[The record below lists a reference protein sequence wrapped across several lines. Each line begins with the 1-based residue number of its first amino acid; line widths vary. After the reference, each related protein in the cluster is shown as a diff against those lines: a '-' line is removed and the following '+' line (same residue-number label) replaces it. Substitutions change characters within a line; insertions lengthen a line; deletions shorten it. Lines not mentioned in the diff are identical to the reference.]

1 MNIAR
6 FLLMAIFS
14 AMAFASCSSGPDAK
28 MLCDGVPLQLAEWRS
43 RVLSDVR
50 YDLHFRITSDSDTE
64 IKACESVSFT
74 LAEKAD
80 AVLDFAGERAGEVR
94 VSIDSAEIPVRIV
107 NEHIVIPSKYLVKG
121 RNVIDMEFIAGN
133 SALNRRDGCIYTL
146 FVPDRAR
153 TVFPCFDQPDIKARY
168 ALTLDIPEQWKAVSN
183 APLADACSD
192 ARSLSCTAGLDAGLG
207 RWTFALSDPLPA
219 YLFAFAVG
227 EFEYQYFPEY
237 RTGAFHR
244 GKDQAQTAQIP
255 EIAREVR
262 FALDWLEEYTG
273 MPYPFA
279 KYDFVV
285 LPGFQFGGM
294 EHAGATFY
302 NDTRLFLSAN
312 PTPDEILRR
321 IELIAHETAHMWF
334 GDAVTMKWFND
345 VWTKEVFANYFAAA
359 ITEPLFPEANHELN
373 FMRTYK
379 AAAMAQDRTEGRT
392 AIRQSLDNMNN
403 AGLVYN
409 NIIYNKAPVMMR
421 KLAAMM
427 GEDAFKAGIRE
438 YLAEFKYG
446 NATWDD
452 LIAILAKHTDEDVAG
467 FSRTWVDQP
476 YWPEY
481 RALSCADAEDSERY
495 GLIRLNPAQVDSIM
509 SVRPM
514 PEDPVRRLALLMN
527 LNENYL
533 IGGIE
538 DAAWLRF
545 LMRSLSGEEDDLIS
559 AAIAGYMEKPLLSC
573 HFAGQDAGDIEA
585 GIMEMSE
592 NHSVKSVRTLLL
604 RLLAKNAF
612 SKDAVCRL
620 YGIWEAGAD
629 GRLSQRD
636 YMTLAYELA
645 VRMPDKAGEIIAVQR
660 GRLANPDL
668 LQEFDFISRAVN
680 PSEAARDT
688 LFASLACKEARRV
701 EPWTRDVL
709 HYLNHPLRSAYAVKY
724 IRPALELLPEIQ
736 RTGDIFFPSGWCS
749 NLLAGHRSEAAR
761 IAVRQYLDG
770 HPELNPML
778 RSKVLQASFGLGIG
792 RETVSAAGIADNQGE
807 KQEK

>member
-1 MNIAR
+1 MSSAR
-6 FLLMAIFS
+6 NFLMTVLSALM
-14 AMAFASCSSGPDAK
+14 FASCSSGPDGE

-43 RVLSDVR
+43 GVLSDVR
-50 YDLHFRITSDSDTE
+50 YDLHFRIISDSDIE
-64 IKACESVSFT
+64 IKACESVSFI
-74 LAEKAD
+74 LSKKVD

-183 APLADACSD
+183 SPLAGDCADLLYGSSSEVSIEQDILPGLRRWVFSPTAPLP
-192 ARSLSCTAGLDAGLG
+192 T
-207 RWTFALSDPLPA
+207 
-219 YLFAFAVG
+219 YLFAFAAG
-227 EFEYQYFPEY
+227 EFEYQYFPQY

-244 GKDQAQTAQIP
+244 RKDPAQTAQIP

-262 FALDWLEEYTG
+262 FALDWLEGYTA

-359 ITEPLFPEANHELN
+359 ITEPLFPEVNHELN
-373 FMRTYK
+373 FLRTYK

-481 RALSCADAEDSERY
+481 QALNCSDAEDSERY
-495 GLIRLNPAQVDSIM
+495 GLIRLNPAQADSVM
-509 SVRPM
+509 SVRPL

-533 IGGIE
+533 TGGIA
-538 DAAWLRF
+538 DMPWLRF
-545 LMRSLSGEEDDLIS
+545 LMHSLSGEEDALIA
-559 AAIAGYMEKPLLSC
+559 AAISGYMAEPLLSC
-573 HFAGQDAGDIEA
+573 HSAGQDAGDIEA
-585 GIMEMSE
+585 GILEMSE

-612 SKDAVCRL
+612 SQDTAGRL
-620 YGIWEAGAD
+620 YEIWSSGED

-636 YMTLAYELA
+636 NMTLAYELA
-645 VRMPDKAGEIIAVQR
+645 VRMPDKAKEIIDTQR
-660 GRLANPDL
+660 GRLRNPDL
-668 LQEFDFISRAVN
+668 LREFDFISRAVT
-680 PSEAARDT
+680 PSEAARDS
-688 LFASLACKEARRV
+688 LFASLGNKEERRI
-701 EPWTRDVL
+701 EPWTQAVL
-709 HYLNHPLRSAYAVKY
+709 YYLNHPLRSASAVKY

-736 RTGDIFFPSGWCS
+736 RTGDIFFPAGWCS
-749 NLLAGHRSEAAR
+749 NLLAGHRSVEAR
-761 IAVRQYLDG
+761 IAVRQYLDD

-778 RSKVLQASFGLGIG
+778 RSKVLQAGFRL
-792 RETVSAAGIADNQGE
+792 
-807 KQEK
+807 

>member
-6 FLLMAIFS
+6 FLLMAVFS
-14 AMAFASCSSGPDAK
+14 AMAFASCSSGPDAE
-28 MLCDGVPLQLAEWRS
+28 MLCDGVPLELAEWRS

-207 RWTFALSDPLPA
+207 RWRFALSDPLPT

-237 RTGAFHR
+237 RIGAFHR

-373 FMRTYK
+373 FLRTYK

-427 GEDAFKAGIRE
+427 GEDAFRAGIRE

-481 RALSCADAEDSERY
+481 QALNCSDAEDSERY
-495 GLIRLNPAQVDSIM
+495 GLIRLNPAQADSIM
-509 SVRPM
+509 SVRPT

-533 IGGIE
+533 TGGIA
-538 DAAWLRF
+538 DMLWLRF
-545 LMRSLSGEEDDLIS
+545 LMHSLSGEEDALIA
-559 AAIAGYMEKPLLSC
+559 AAISGYMAEPLLSC
-573 HFAGQDAGDIEA
+573 HYAGQDAGDIEA
-585 GIMEMSE
+585 GILEMSE

-612 SKDAVCRL
+612 SQDTAGRL
-620 YGIWEAGAD
+620 YEIWSSGED

-636 YMTLAYELA
+636 NMTLAYELA
-645 VRMPDKAGEIIAVQR
+645 VRMPEKAKEIIDTQR
-660 GRLANPDL
+660 GRLKNPDL
-668 LQEFDFISRAVN
+668 LREFDFISRAVT
-680 PSEAARDT
+680 PSEAARDS
-688 LFASLACKEARRV
+688 LFASLGNKEVRRI
-701 EPWTRDVL
+701 EPWTQAVL
-709 HYLNHPLRSAYAVKY
+709 YYLNHPLRSASAVKY
-724 IRPALELLPEIQ
+724 IRPALEFLPEIQ
-736 RTGDIFFPSGWCS
+736 RTGDIFFPAGWCS
-749 NLLAGHRSEAAR
+749 NLLAGHRSAEAR
-761 IAVRQYLDG
+761 IAVRQYLDD

-778 RSKVLQASFGLGIG
+778 RSKVLQAGFRL
-792 RETVSAAGIADNQGE
+792 
-807 KQEK
+807 

>member
-1 MNIAR
+1 MSSAR
-6 FLLMAIFS
+6 NFLMTVLSALM
-14 AMAFASCSSGPDAK
+14 FASCSSGPDGE
-28 MLCDGVPLQLAEWRS
+28 MLCDGVPLELAEWRS

-50 YDLHFRITSDSDTE
+50 YDLHFRIISDSDTE
-64 IKACESVSFT
+64 IKACESVSFI
-74 LAEKAD
+74 LSKKVD

-94 VSIDSAEIPVRIV
+94 VSIDSSEIPVRIV
-107 NEHIVIPSKYLVKG
+107 NEHIVVPGKYLVKG
-121 RNVIDMEFIAGN
+121 RNVIDIEFIAGN
-133 SALNRRDGCIYTL
+133 SALNRREGCIYTL

-153 TVFPCFDQPDIKARY
+153 TVFPCFDQPDIKAGY
-168 ALTLDIPEQWKAVSN
+168 TLTLDIPEQWKAVSN
-183 APLADACSD
+183 SPLAEDCADLLYGSSSEVSIEHD
-192 ARSLSCTAGLDAGLG
+192 ILPGLR
-207 RWTFALSDPLPA
+207 RWTFSPTAPLPT
-219 YLFAFAVG
+219 YLFAFAAG
-227 EFEYQYFPEY
+227 EFEYQYFPQY

-244 GKDQAQTAQIP
+244 RKDPAQTAQIP

-262 FALDWLEEYTG
+262 FALDWLEDYTA

-373 FMRTYK
+373 FLRTYK

-427 GEDAFKAGIRE
+427 GEDAFRAGIRE

-481 RALSCADAEDSERY
+481 QALNCSDAEDSERY
-495 GLIRLNPAQVDSIM
+495 GLIRLNPAQADSVM
-509 SVRPM
+509 SVRPL

-533 IGGIE
+533 TGGIA
-538 DAAWLRF
+538 DMPWLRF
-545 LMRSLSGEEDDLIS
+545 LMHSLSGEEDALIA
-559 AAIAGYMEKPLLSC
+559 AAISGYMAEPLLSC
-573 HFAGQDAGDIEA
+573 HSAGQDVGDIEA
-585 GIMEMSE
+585 GILEMSE

-612 SKDAVCRL
+612 SQDTAGRL
-620 YGIWEAGAD
+620 YEIWSSGED

-636 YMTLAYELA
+636 NMTLAYELA
-645 VRMPDKAGEIIAVQR
+645 VRMPDKAKEIIDTQR
-660 GRLANPDL
+660 GRLRNPDL
-668 LQEFDFISRAVN
+668 LREFDFISRAVT
-680 PSEAARDT
+680 PSEAARDS
-688 LFASLACKEARRV
+688 LFASLGNKEERRI
-701 EPWTRDVL
+701 EPWTQAVL
-709 HYLNHPLRSAYAVKY
+709 YYLNHPMRSASAVKY

-736 RTGDIFFPSGWCS
+736 RTGDIFFPAGWCS
-749 NLLAGHRSEAAR
+749 NLLAGHRSVEAR
-761 IAVRQYLDG
+761 IAVRQYLDD

-778 RSKVLQASFGLGIG
+778 RSKVLQAGFRL
-792 RETVSAAGIADNQGE
+792 
-807 KQEK
+807 

>member
-1 MNIAR
+1 MSSAR
-6 FLLMAIFS
+6 NFLMTVLSALM
-14 AMAFASCSSGPDAK
+14 FASCSSGPDGE

-43 RVLSDVR
+43 GVLSDVR
-50 YDLHFRITSDSDTE
+50 YDLHFRIISDSDIE
-64 IKACESVSFT
+64 IKACESVSFI
-74 LAEKAD
+74 LSKKVD

-183 APLADACSD
+183 SPLAGDCADLLYGSSSEVSIEQDILPGLRRWVFSPTAPLP
-192 ARSLSCTAGLDAGLG
+192 T
-207 RWTFALSDPLPA
+207 
-219 YLFAFAVG
+219 YLFAFAAG
-227 EFEYQYFPEY
+227 EFEYQYFPQY

-244 GKDQAQTAQIP
+244 RKDPAQTAQIP

-262 FALDWLEEYTG
+262 FALDWLEDYTA

-359 ITEPLFPEANHELN
+359 ITEPLFPEVNHELN
-373 FMRTYK
+373 FLRTYK

-481 RALSCADAEDSERY
+481 QALNCSDAEDSERY
-495 GLIRLNPAQVDSIM
+495 GLIRLNPAQADSVM
-509 SVRPM
+509 SVRPL

-533 IGGIE
+533 TGGIA
-538 DAAWLRF
+538 DMPWLRF
-545 LMRSLSGEEDDLIS
+545 LMHSLSGEEDALIA
-559 AAIAGYMEKPLLSC
+559 AAISGYMAEPLLSC
-573 HFAGQDAGDIEA
+573 HSAGQDAGDIEA
-585 GIMEMSE
+585 GILEMSE

-612 SKDAVCRL
+612 SQDTAGRL
-620 YGIWEAGAD
+620 YEIWSSGED

-636 YMTLAYELA
+636 NMTLAYELA
-645 VRMPDKAGEIIAVQR
+645 VRMPDKAKEIIDTQR
-660 GRLANPDL
+660 GRLRNPDL
-668 LQEFDFISRAVN
+668 LREFDFISRAVT
-680 PSEAARDT
+680 PSEAARDS
-688 LFASLACKEARRV
+688 LFASLGNKEERRI
-701 EPWTRDVL
+701 EPWTQAVL
-709 HYLNHPLRSAYAVKY
+709 YYLNHPLRSASAVKY

-736 RTGDIFFPSGWCS
+736 RTGDIFFPAGWCS
-749 NLLAGHRSEAAR
+749 NLLAGHRSVEAR
-761 IAVRQYLDG
+761 IAVRQYLDD

-778 RSKVLQASFGLGIG
+778 RSKVLQAGSRL
-792 RETVSAAGIADNQGE
+792 
-807 KQEK
+807 

>member
-1 MNIAR
+1 M
-6 FLLMAIFS
+6 
-14 AMAFASCSSGPDAK
+14 
-28 MLCDGVPLQLAEWRS
+28 
-43 RVLSDVR
+43 
-50 YDLHFRITSDSDTE
+50 
-64 IKACESVSFT
+64 
-74 LAEKAD
+74 
-80 AVLDFAGERAGEVR
+80 
-94 VSIDSAEIPVRIV
+94 
-107 NEHIVIPSKYLVKG
+107 
-121 RNVIDMEFIAGN
+121 
-133 SALNRRDGCIYTL
+133 
-146 FVPDRAR
+146 
-153 TVFPCFDQPDIKARY
+153 
-168 ALTLDIPEQWKAVSN
+168 TLDIPEQWKAVSN
-183 APLADACSD
+183 SPLAGDCADLLYGSFSEVSIEQDILPGLRRWVFSPTAPLP
-192 ARSLSCTAGLDAGLG
+192 T
-207 RWTFALSDPLPA
+207 
-219 YLFAFAVG
+219 YLFAFAAG
-227 EFEYQYFPEY
+227 EFEYQYFPQY

-244 GKDQAQTAQIP
+244 GKDPAQTAQIP

-262 FALDWLEEYTG
+262 FALDWLEDYTA

-359 ITEPLFPEANHELN
+359 ITEPLFPDANHELN
-373 FMRTYK
+373 FLRTYK

-481 RALSCADAEDSERY
+481 QALNCSDAEDSERY
-495 GLIRLNPAQVDSIM
+495 GLIRLNPAQTDSIM
-509 SVRPM
+509 SGRPM

-533 IGGIE
+533 TGRIA
-538 DAAWLRF
+538 DMPWLRF
-545 LMRSLSGEEDDLIS
+545 LMHSLSGEEDALIA
-559 AAIAGYMEKPLLSC
+559 AAISGYMAEPLLSC
-573 HFAGQDAGDIEA
+573 YSAGHDAGDIEA
-585 GIMEMSE
+585 GILEMSE

-612 SKDAVCRL
+612 SQDTAGRL
-620 YGIWEAGAD
+620 YEIWSSGED

-636 YMTLAYELA
+636 NMTLAYELA
-645 VRMPDKAGEIIAVQR
+645 VRMPDKAKEIIDTQR
-660 GRLANPDL
+660 GRLRNPDL
-668 LQEFDFISRAVN
+668 LREFDFISRAVT
-680 PSEAARDT
+680 PSEAARDS
-688 LFASLACKEARRV
+688 LFASLGNKEERRI
-701 EPWTRDVL
+701 EPWTQAVL
-709 HYLNHPLRSAYAVKY
+709 YYLNHPLRSASAVKY

-736 RTGDIFFPSGWCS
+736 RTGDIFFPAGWCS
-749 NLLAGHRSEAAR
+749 NLLAGHRSVEAR
-761 IAVRQYLDG
+761 IAVRQYLDD

-778 RSKVLQASFGLGIG
+778 RSKVLQAGFRL
-792 RETVSAAGIADNQGE
+792 
-807 KQEK
+807 

>member
-1 MNIAR
+1 MSSAR
-6 FLLMAIFS
+6 NFLMTVLSALM
-14 AMAFASCSSGPDAK
+14 FASCSSGPDGE

-43 RVLSDVR
+43 GVLSDVR
-50 YDLHFRITSDSDTE
+50 YDLHFRIISDSDIE
-64 IKACESVSFT
+64 IKACESVSFI
-74 LAEKAD
+74 LSKKVD

-183 APLADACSD
+183 SPLAGDCADLLYGSSSEVSIKQDILPGLRRWVFSPTAPLP
-192 ARSLSCTAGLDAGLG
+192 T
-207 RWTFALSDPLPA
+207 
-219 YLFAFAVG
+219 YLFAFAAG

-244 GKDQAQTAQIP
+244 GKDPAQTAQIP

-262 FALDWLEEYTG
+262 FALDWLEGYTA

-373 FMRTYK
+373 FLRTYK

-427 GEDAFKAGIRE
+427 GEDAFRAGIRE

-481 RALSCADAEDSERY
+481 QALNCSDAEDSERY
-495 GLIRLNPAQVDSIM
+495 GLIRLNPAQADSVM

-533 IGGIE
+533 TGGIA
-538 DAAWLRF
+538 DMPWLRF
-545 LMRSLSGEEDDLIS
+545 LMHSLSGEEDALIA
-559 AAIAGYMEKPLLSC
+559 AAISGYMAEPLLSC
-573 HFAGQDAGDIEA
+573 HSAGQDAGDIEA
-585 GIMEMSE
+585 GILEMSE

-612 SKDAVCRL
+612 SQDTAGRL
-620 YGIWEAGAD
+620 YEIWSSGED

-636 YMTLAYELA
+636 NMTLAYELA
-645 VRMPDKAGEIIAVQR
+645 VRMPDKAKEIIDTQR
-660 GRLANPDL
+660 GRLRNPDL
-668 LQEFDFISRAVN
+668 LREFDFISRAVT
-680 PSEAARDT
+680 PSEAARDS
-688 LFASLACKEARRV
+688 LFASLGNKEERRI
-701 EPWTRDVL
+701 EPWTQAVL
-709 HYLNHPLRSAYAVKY
+709 YYLNHPLRSASAVKY

-736 RTGDIFFPSGWCS
+736 RTGDIFFPAGWCS
-749 NLLAGHRSEAAR
+749 NLLAGHRSVEAR
-761 IAVRQYLDG
+761 IAVRQYLDD

-778 RSKVLQASFGLGIG
+778 RSKVLQAGFRL
-792 RETVSAAGIADNQGE
+792 
-807 KQEK
+807 

>member
-1 MNIAR
+1 M
-6 FLLMAIFS
+6 
-14 AMAFASCSSGPDAK
+14 
-28 MLCDGVPLQLAEWRS
+28 
-43 RVLSDVR
+43 
-50 YDLHFRITSDSDTE
+50 
-64 IKACESVSFT
+64 
-74 LAEKAD
+74 
-80 AVLDFAGERAGEVR
+80 
-94 VSIDSAEIPVRIV
+94 
-107 NEHIVIPSKYLVKG
+107 
-121 RNVIDMEFIAGN
+121 
-133 SALNRRDGCIYTL
+133 
-146 FVPDRAR
+146 
-153 TVFPCFDQPDIKARY
+153 
-168 ALTLDIPEQWKAVSN
+168 TLDIPEQWKAVSN
-183 APLADACSD
+183 SPLAGDCADLLYGSFSEVSIEQDILPGLRRWVFSPTAPLP
-192 ARSLSCTAGLDAGLG
+192 T
-207 RWTFALSDPLPA
+207 
-219 YLFAFAVG
+219 YLFAFAAG

-244 GKDQAQTAQIP
+244 GKDPAQTAQIP

-262 FALDWLEEYTG
+262 FALDWLEDYTA

-359 ITEPLFPEANHELN
+359 IAEPLFPEVNHELN
-373 FMRTYK
+373 FLRTYK

-427 GEDAFKAGIRE
+427 GEDAFRAGIRE

-481 RALSCADAEDSERY
+481 QALNCSDAEDSERY
-495 GLIRLNPAQVDSIM
+495 GLIRLNPAQADSVM
-509 SVRPM
+509 SVRPL

-533 IGGIE
+533 TGGIA
-538 DAAWLRF
+538 DMPWLRF
-545 LMRSLSGEEDDLIS
+545 LMHSLSGEEDALIA
-559 AAIAGYMEKPLLSC
+559 AAISGYMAEPLLSC
-573 HFAGQDAGDIEA
+573 HSAGQDAGDIEA
-585 GIMEMSE
+585 GILEMSE

-612 SKDAVCRL
+612 SQDTAGRL
-620 YGIWEAGAD
+620 YEIWSSGED

-636 YMTLAYELA
+636 NMTLAYELA
-645 VRMPDKAGEIIAVQR
+645 VRMPDKAKEIIDTQR
-660 GRLANPDL
+660 GRLRNPDL
-668 LQEFDFISRAVN
+668 LREFDFISRAVT
-680 PSEAARDT
+680 PSEAARDS
-688 LFASLACKEARRV
+688 LFASLGNKEERRI
-701 EPWTRDVL
+701 EPWTQAVL
-709 HYLNHPLRSAYAVKY
+709 YYLNHPLRSASAVKY

-736 RTGDIFFPSGWCS
+736 RTGDIFFPAGWCS
-749 NLLAGHRSEAAR
+749 NLLAGHRSVEAR
-761 IAVRQYLDG
+761 IAVRQYLDD

-778 RSKVLQASFGLGIG
+778 RSKVLQAGFRL
-792 RETVSAAGIADNQGE
+792 
-807 KQEK
+807 

>member
-1 MNIAR
+1 MSSAR
-6 FLLMAIFS
+6 NFLMTVLSALM
-14 AMAFASCSSGPDAK
+14 FASCSSGPDGE

-43 RVLSDVR
+43 GVLSDVR
-50 YDLHFRITSDSDTE
+50 YDLHFRIISDSDTE
-64 IKACESVSFT
+64 IKACESVSFI
-74 LAEKAD
+74 LSEKVD
-80 AVLDFAGERAGEVR
+80 AVLDFAGESAGEVR

-153 TVFPCFDQPDIKARY
+153 TVFPCFDQPDIKAGY

-183 APLADACSD
+183 SPLAEDCADLLYGSSSEVSIEQDIMPGLRRWEFSPTAPLP
-192 ARSLSCTAGLDAGLG
+192 T
-207 RWTFALSDPLPA
+207 
-219 YLFAFAVG
+219 YLFAFAAG
-227 EFEYQYFPEY
+227 EFEYQYFSEY

-244 GKDQAQTAQIP
+244 GKDPAQTAQIP

-373 FMRTYK
+373 FLRTYK

-427 GEDAFKAGIRE
+427 GEDSFRAGIRE

-481 RALSCADAEDSERY
+481 QAMNCSDAEDSERY
-495 GLIRLNPAQVDSIM
+495 GLIRLNPAQADSII

-533 IGGIE
+533 TGGIA
-538 DAAWLRF
+538 DMPWLRF
-545 LMRSLSGEEDDLIS
+545 LMHSLSGEEDALIA
-559 AAIAGYMEKPLLSC
+559 AAISGYMAEPLLSC
-573 HFAGQDAGDIEA
+573 HSAGQDAGDIEA
-585 GIMEMSE
+585 GILEMSE

-612 SKDAVCRL
+612 SQDTAGRL
-620 YGIWEAGAD
+620 YEIWSSGED

-636 YMTLAYELA
+636 NMTLAYELA
-645 VRMPDKAGEIIAVQR
+645 VRMPEKAKEIIDTQR
-660 GRLANPDL
+660 GRLKNPDL
-668 LQEFDFISRAVN
+668 LREFDFISRAVT
-680 PSEAARDT
+680 PSEAARDS
-688 LFASLACKEARRV
+688 LFASLGNKEVRRI
-701 EPWTRDVL
+701 EPWTQAVL
-709 HYLNHPLRSAYAVKY
+709 YYLNHPLRSASAVKY

-736 RTGDIFFPSGWCS
+736 RTGDIFFPAGWCS
-749 NLLAGHRSEAAR
+749 NLLAGHRSAEAR
-761 IAVRQYLDG
+761 IAVRQYLDD

-778 RSKVLQASFGLGIG
+778 RSKVLQAGFRL
-792 RETVSAAGIADNQGE
+792 
-807 KQEK
+807 

>member
-1 MNIAR
+1 MSSAR
-6 FLLMAIFS
+6 NFLMTVLSALM
-14 AMAFASCSSGPDAK
+14 FASCSSGPDGE
-28 MLCDGVPLQLAEWRS
+28 MLCDGVPLELAEWRS

-50 YDLHFRITSDSDTE
+50 YDLHFRIISDSDTE
-64 IKACESVSFT
+64 IKACESVSFI
-74 LAEKAD
+74 LSKKVD

-94 VSIDSAEIPVRIV
+94 VSIDSSEIPVRIV
-107 NEHIVIPSKYLVKG
+107 NEHIVVPGKYLVKG
-121 RNVIDMEFIAGN
+121 RNVIDIEFIAGN
-133 SALNRRDGCIYTL
+133 SALNRREGCIYTL

-153 TVFPCFDQPDIKARY
+153 TVFPCFDQPDIKAGY
-168 ALTLDIPEQWKAVSN
+168 TLTLDIPEQWKAVSN
-183 APLADACSD
+183 SPLAEDCADLLYGSSSEVSIEHD
-192 ARSLSCTAGLDAGLG
+192 ILPGLR
-207 RWTFALSDPLPA
+207 RWTFSSTAPLPT
-219 YLFAFAVG
+219 YLFAFAAG

-244 GKDQAQTAQIP
+244 GKDPAETAQIP
-255 EIAREVR
+255 EIAREVG
-262 FALDWLEEYTG
+262 FAIEWLEDYTA

-359 ITEPLFPEANHELN
+359 ITEPLFPEVNHELN
-373 FMRTYK
+373 FLRTYK

-427 GEDAFKAGIRE
+427 GEDAFRAGIRE

-481 RALSCADAEDSERY
+481 QALNCSDAEDSERY
-495 GLIRLNPAQVDSIM
+495 GLIRLNPAQADSIM
-509 SVRPM
+509 SVRPT

-533 IGGIE
+533 TGGIA
-538 DAAWLRF
+538 DMLWLRF
-545 LMRSLSGEEDDLIS
+545 LMHSLSGEEDALIA
-559 AAIAGYMEKPLLSC
+559 AAISGYMAEPLLSC
-573 HFAGQDAGDIEA
+573 HYAGQDAGDIEA
-585 GIMEMSE
+585 GILEMSE

-612 SKDAVCRL
+612 SQDTAGRL
-620 YGIWEAGAD
+620 YEIWSSGED

-636 YMTLAYELA
+636 NMTLAYELA
-645 VRMPDKAGEIIAVQR
+645 VRMPEKAKEIIDTQR
-660 GRLANPDL
+660 GRLKNPDL
-668 LQEFDFISRAVN
+668 LREFDFISRAVT
-680 PSEAARDT
+680 PSEAARDS
-688 LFASLACKEARRV
+688 LFASLGNKEVRRI
-701 EPWTRDVL
+701 EPWTQAVL
-709 HYLNHPLRSAYAVKY
+709 YYLNHPLRSASAVKY
-724 IRPALELLPEIQ
+724 IRPALEFLPEIQ
-736 RTGDIFFPSGWCS
+736 RTGDIFFPAGWCS
-749 NLLAGHRSEAAR
+749 NLLAGHRSAEAR
-761 IAVRQYLDG
+761 IAVRQYLDD

-778 RSKVLQASFGLGIG
+778 RSKVLQAGFRL
-792 RETVSAAGIADNQGE
+792 
-807 KQEK
+807 

>member
-1 MNIAR
+1 MSSAR
-6 FLLMAIFS
+6 NFLMTVLSALM
-14 AMAFASCSSGPDAK
+14 FASCSSGPDGE
-28 MLCDGVPLQLAEWRS
+28 MLCDGVPLQLEEWRS
-43 RVLSDVR
+43 GVLSDVR
-50 YDLHFRITSDSDTE
+50 YDLHFRIISDSDTE
-64 IKACESVSFT
+64 IKACESVSFI
-74 LAEKAD
+74 LSKKVD

-107 NEHIVIPSKYLVKG
+107 NEHIVVPGKYLVKG

-183 APLADACSD
+183 SPLAEDCADLLYGSSSEVSIEQDRLPGLRRWAFSPTAPLP
-192 ARSLSCTAGLDAGLG
+192 T
-207 RWTFALSDPLPA
+207 
-219 YLFAFAVG
+219 YLFAFAAG

-244 GKDQAQTAQIP
+244 GKDPAQTAQIP
-255 EIAREVR
+255 EIAREVG
-262 FALDWLEEYTG
+262 FAIEWLEDYTA

-373 FMRTYK
+373 FLRTYK

-427 GEDAFKAGIRE
+427 GEDAFRAGIRE

-481 RALSCADAEDSERY
+481 QALNCSDAEDSERY
-495 GLIRLNPAQVDSIM
+495 GLIRLNPAQADSIM
-509 SVRPM
+509 SGRPM

-533 IGGIE
+533 TGGIA
-538 DAAWLRF
+538 DMPWLRF
-545 LMRSLSGEEDDLIS
+545 LMHSLSGEEDALIA
-559 AAIAGYMEKPLLSC
+559 AAISGYMAEPLLSC
-573 HFAGQDAGDIEA
+573 HSAGQDAGDIEA
-585 GIMEMSE
+585 GILEMSE

-604 RLLAKNAF
+604 RLLAKNAL
-612 SKDAVCRL
+612 SQDTAGRL
-620 YGIWEAGAD
+620 YEIWSSGED

-660 GRLANPDL
+660 GRLNNPDL
-668 LQEFDFISRAVN
+668 LREFDFISRAVT
-680 PSEAARDT
+680 PSEAARDS
-688 LFASLACKEARRV
+688 LFASLGNKEERRI
-701 EPWTRDVL
+701 EPWTQAVL
-709 HYLNHPLRSAYAVKY
+709 YYLNHPLRSASAVKY

-736 RTGDIFFPSGWCS
+736 RTGDIFFPAGWCS
-749 NLLAGHRSEAAR
+749 NLLAGHRSVEAR
-761 IAVRQYLDG
+761 IAVRQYLDD

-778 RSKVLQASFGLGIG
+778 RSKVLQAGFRL
-792 RETVSAAGIADNQGE
+792 
-807 KQEK
+807 

>member
-1 MNIAR
+1 MSSAR
-6 FLLMAIFS
+6 NFLMTVLSALM
-14 AMAFASCSSGPDAK
+14 FASCSSGPDGE

-43 RVLSDVR
+43 GVLSDVR
-50 YDLHFRITSDSDTE
+50 YDLHFRIISDSDIE
-64 IKACESVSFT
+64 IKACESVSFI
-74 LAEKAD
+74 LSKKVD

-183 APLADACSD
+183 SPLAGDCADLLYGSSSEVSIEQDILPGLRRWVFSPTAPLP
-192 ARSLSCTAGLDAGLG
+192 T
-207 RWTFALSDPLPA
+207 
-219 YLFAFAVG
+219 YLFAFAAG
-227 EFEYQYFPEY
+227 EFEYQYFSEY

-244 GKDQAQTAQIP
+244 GKDPAQTAQIP

-302 NDTRLFLSAN
+302 NDIRLFLSAN

-359 ITEPLFPEANHELN
+359 ITEPLFPEVNHELN
-373 FMRTYK
+373 FLRTYK

-481 RALSCADAEDSERY
+481 QALNCSDAEDSERY
-495 GLIRLNPAQVDSIM
+495 GLIRLNPAQADSVM
-509 SVRPM
+509 SVRPL

-533 IGGIE
+533 TGGIA
-538 DAAWLRF
+538 DMPWLRF
-545 LMRSLSGEEDDLIS
+545 LMHSLSGEEDALIA
-559 AAIAGYMEKPLLSC
+559 AAISGYMAEPLLSC
-573 HFAGQDAGDIEA
+573 HSAGQDAGDIEA
-585 GIMEMSE
+585 GILEMSE

-612 SKDAVCRL
+612 SQDTAGRL
-620 YGIWEAGAD
+620 YEIWSSGED

-636 YMTLAYELA
+636 NMTLAYELA
-645 VRMPDKAGEIIAVQR
+645 VRMPDKAKEIIDTQR
-660 GRLANPDL
+660 GRLRNPDL
-668 LQEFDFISRAVN
+668 LREFDFISRAVT
-680 PSEAARDT
+680 PSEAARDS
-688 LFASLACKEARRV
+688 LFASLGNKEERRI
-701 EPWTRDVL
+701 EPWTQAVL
-709 HYLNHPLRSAYAVKY
+709 YYLNHPLRSASAVKY

-736 RTGDIFFPSGWCS
+736 RTGDIFFPAGWCS
-749 NLLAGHRSEAAR
+749 NLLAGHRSVEAR
-761 IAVRQYLDG
+761 IAVRQYLDD

-778 RSKVLQASFGLGIG
+778 RSKVLQAGFRL
-792 RETVSAAGIADNQGE
+792 
-807 KQEK
+807 

>member
-6 FLLMAIFS
+6 FLLMAVFS

-28 MLCDGVPLQLAEWRS
+28 MLCDGVPLELAEWRS

-50 YDLHFRITSDSDTE
+50 YDLHFRITSNSDTE

-74 LAEKAD
+74 LTEKAD

-207 RWTFALSDPLPA
+207 RWTFALSDPLPT

-244 GKDQAQTAQIP
+244 GKDPAQTAQIP

-392 AIRQSLDNMNN
+392 AIRPVSYTHLTLPTIL
-403 AGLVYN
+403 LV
-409 NIIYNKAPVMMR
+409 
-421 KLAAMM
+421 
-427 GEDAFKAGIRE
+427 
-438 YLAEFKYG
+438 
-446 NATWDD
+446 
-452 LIAILAKHTDEDVAG
+452 
-467 FSRTWVDQP
+467 
-476 YWPEY
+476 
-481 RALSCADAEDSERY
+481 
-495 GLIRLNPAQVDSIM
+495 
-509 SVRPM
+509 
-514 PEDPVRRLALLMN
+514 
-527 LNENYL
+527 
-533 IGGIE
+533 
-538 DAAWLRF
+538 
-545 LMRSLSGEEDDLIS
+545 
-559 AAIAGYMEKPLLSC
+559 
-573 HFAGQDAGDIEA
+573 
-585 GIMEMSE
+585 
-592 NHSVKSVRTLLL
+592 
-604 RLLAKNAF
+604 
-612 SKDAVCRL
+612 
-620 YGIWEAGAD
+620 
-629 GRLSQRD
+629 
-636 YMTLAYELA
+636 
-645 VRMPDKAGEIIAVQR
+645 
-660 GRLANPDL
+660 
-668 LQEFDFISRAVN
+668 
-680 PSEAARDT
+680 
-688 LFASLACKEARRV
+688 
-701 EPWTRDVL
+701 
-709 HYLNHPLRSAYAVKY
+709 
-724 IRPALELLPEIQ
+724 
-736 RTGDIFFPSGWCS
+736 
-749 NLLAGHRSEAAR
+749 
-761 IAVRQYLDG
+761 
-770 HPELNPML
+770 
-778 RSKVLQASFGLGIG
+778 
-792 RETVSAAGIADNQGE
+792 
-807 KQEK
+807 

>member
-1 MNIAR
+1 M
-6 FLLMAIFS
+6 
-14 AMAFASCSSGPDAK
+14 
-28 MLCDGVPLQLAEWRS
+28 
-43 RVLSDVR
+43 
-50 YDLHFRITSDSDTE
+50 
-64 IKACESVSFT
+64 
-74 LAEKAD
+74 
-80 AVLDFAGERAGEVR
+80 
-94 VSIDSAEIPVRIV
+94 
-107 NEHIVIPSKYLVKG
+107 
-121 RNVIDMEFIAGN
+121 
-133 SALNRRDGCIYTL
+133 
-146 FVPDRAR
+146 
-153 TVFPCFDQPDIKARY
+153 
-168 ALTLDIPEQWKAVSN
+168 TLDIPEQWKAVSN
-183 APLADACSD
+183 SPLAEDCADLLYGSSSEVSIEHD
-192 ARSLSCTAGLDAGLG
+192 ILPGLR
-207 RWTFALSDPLPA
+207 RWTFSSTAPLPT
-219 YLFAFAVG
+219 YLFAFAAG
-227 EFEYQYFPEY
+227 EFEYQYFPQY

-244 GKDQAQTAQIP
+244 RKDPAQTAQIP

-262 FALDWLEEYTG
+262 FALDWLEDYTA

-359 ITEPLFPEANHELN
+359 ITEPLFPEVNHELN
-373 FMRTYK
+373 FLRTYK

-427 GEDAFKAGIRE
+427 GEDAFRAGIRE

-481 RALSCADAEDSERY
+481 QALNCSDAEDSERY
-495 GLIRLNPAQVDSIM
+495 GLIRLNPAQADSVM
-509 SVRPM
+509 SVRPL

-533 IGGIE
+533 TGGIA
-538 DAAWLRF
+538 DMPWLRF
-545 LMRSLSGEEDDLIS
+545 LMHSLSGEEDALIA
-559 AAIAGYMEKPLLSC
+559 AAISGYMAEPLLSC
-573 HFAGQDAGDIEA
+573 HSAGQDAGDIEA
-585 GIMEMSE
+585 GILEMSE

-612 SKDAVCRL
+612 SQDTAGRL
-620 YGIWEAGAD
+620 YEIWSSGED

-636 YMTLAYELA
+636 NMTLAYELA
-645 VRMPDKAGEIIAVQR
+645 VRMPDKAKEIIDTQR
-660 GRLANPDL
+660 GRLRNPDL
-668 LQEFDFISRAVN
+668 LREFDFISRAVT
-680 PSEAARDT
+680 PSEAARDS
-688 LFASLACKEARRV
+688 LFASLGNKEVRRI
-701 EPWTRDVL
+701 EPWTQAVL
-709 HYLNHPLRSAYAVKY
+709 YYLNHPLRSASAVKY

-736 RTGDIFFPSGWCS
+736 RTGDIFFPAGWCS
-749 NLLAGHRSEAAR
+749 NLLAGHRSVEAR
-761 IAVRQYLDG
+761 IAVRQYLDD

-778 RSKVLQASFGLGIG
+778 RSKVLQAGFRL
-792 RETVSAAGIADNQGE
+792 
-807 KQEK
+807 

>member
-1 MNIAR
+1 MSSAR
-6 FLLMAIFS
+6 NFLMTVLSALM
-14 AMAFASCSSGPDAK
+14 FASCSSGPDGE
-28 MLCDGVPLQLAEWRS
+28 MLCDGVPLELAEWRS

-50 YDLHFRITSDSDTE
+50 YDLHFRIISDSDTE
-64 IKACESVSFT
+64 IKACESVSFI
-74 LAEKAD
+74 LSKKVD

-94 VSIDSAEIPVRIV
+94 VSIDSSEIPVRIV
-107 NEHIVIPSKYLVKG
+107 NEHIVVPGKYLVKG
-121 RNVIDMEFIAGN
+121 RNVIDIEFIAGN
-133 SALNRRDGCIYTL
+133 SALNRREGCIYTL

-153 TVFPCFDQPDIKARY
+153 TVFPCFDQPDIKAGY
-168 ALTLDIPEQWKAVSN
+168 TLTLDIPEQWKAVSN
-183 APLADACSD
+183 SPLAEDCADLLYGSSSEVSIEHD
-192 ARSLSCTAGLDAGLG
+192 ILPGLR
-207 RWTFALSDPLPA
+207 RWTFSSTAPLPT
-219 YLFAFAVG
+219 YLFAFAAG

-244 GKDQAQTAQIP
+244 GKDPAETAQIP
-255 EIAREVR
+255 EIAREVG
-262 FALDWLEEYTG
+262 FAIEWLEDYTA

-359 ITEPLFPEANHELN
+359 ITEPLFPEVNHELN
-373 FMRTYK
+373 FLRTYK

-481 RALSCADAEDSERY
+481 QALNCSDAEDSERY
-495 GLIRLNPAQVDSIM
+495 GLIRLNPAQADSIM
-509 SVRPM
+509 SVRPT

-533 IGGIE
+533 TGGIA
-538 DAAWLRF
+538 DMLWLRF
-545 LMRSLSGEEDDLIS
+545 LMHSLSGEEDALIA
-559 AAIAGYMEKPLLSC
+559 AAISGYMAEPLLSC
-573 HFAGQDAGDIEA
+573 HYAGQDAGDIEA
-585 GIMEMSE
+585 GILEMSE

-612 SKDAVCRL
+612 SQDTAGRL
-620 YGIWEAGAD
+620 YEIWSSGED

-636 YMTLAYELA
+636 NMTLAYELA
-645 VRMPDKAGEIIAVQR
+645 VRMPEKAKEIIDTQR
-660 GRLANPDL
+660 GRLKNPDL
-668 LQEFDFISRAVN
+668 LREFDFISRAVT
-680 PSEAARDT
+680 PSEAARDS
-688 LFASLACKEARRV
+688 LFASLGNKEVRRI
-701 EPWTRDVL
+701 EPWTQAVL
-709 HYLNHPLRSAYAVKY
+709 YYLNHPLRSASAVKY
-724 IRPALELLPEIQ
+724 IRPALEFLPEIQ
-736 RTGDIFFPSGWCS
+736 RTGDIFFPAGWCS
-749 NLLAGHRSEAAR
+749 NLLAGHRSAEAR
-761 IAVRQYLDG
+761 IAVRQYLDD

-778 RSKVLQASFGLGIG
+778 RSKVLQAGFRL
-792 RETVSAAGIADNQGE
+792 
-807 KQEK
+807 

>member
-1 MNIAR
+1 MSSAR
-6 FLLMAIFS
+6 NFLMTVLSALM
-14 AMAFASCSSGPDAK
+14 FASCSSGPDGE

-43 RVLSDVR
+43 GVLSDVR
-50 YDLHFRITSDSDTE
+50 YDLHFRIISDSDIE
-64 IKACESVSFT
+64 IKACESVSFI
-74 LAEKAD
+74 LSKKVD

-133 SALNRRDGCIYTL
+133 SALNRREGCIYTL

-153 TVFPCFDQPDIKARY
+153 TVFPCFDQPDIKAGY
-168 ALTLDIPEQWKAVSN
+168 TLTLDIPEQWKAVSN
-183 APLADACSD
+183 SPLAGDCADLLYGSFSEVSIEQDILPGLRRWVFSPTAPLP
-192 ARSLSCTAGLDAGLG
+192 T
-207 RWTFALSDPLPA
+207 
-219 YLFAFAVG
+219 YLFAFAAG
-227 EFEYQYFPEY
+227 EFEYQYFSEY

-244 GKDQAQTAQIP
+244 GKDPAQTAQIP

-321 IELIAHETAHMWF
+321 IKLIAHETAHMWF

-359 ITEPLFPEANHELN
+359 ITEPLFPEVNHELN
-373 FMRTYK
+373 FLRTYK

-481 RALSCADAEDSERY
+481 QALNCSDAEDSERY
-495 GLIRLNPAQVDSIM
+495 GLIRLNPAQTDSIM
-509 SVRPM
+509 SGRPM

-533 IGGIE
+533 TGRIA
-538 DAAWLRF
+538 DMPWLRF
-545 LMRSLSGEEDDLIS
+545 LMHSLSGEEDALIA
-559 AAIAGYMEKPLLSC
+559 AAISGYMAEPLLSC
-573 HFAGQDAGDIEA
+573 HSAGQDAGDIEA
-585 GIMEMSE
+585 GILEMSE

-612 SKDAVCRL
+612 SQDTAGRL
-620 YGIWEAGAD
+620 YEIWSSGED

-636 YMTLAYELA
+636 NMTLAYELA
-645 VRMPDKAGEIIAVQR
+645 VRMPDKAKEIIDTQR
-660 GRLANPDL
+660 GRLRNPDL
-668 LQEFDFISRAVN
+668 LREFDFISRAVT
-680 PSEAARDT
+680 PSEAARDS
-688 LFASLACKEARRV
+688 LFASLGNKEERRI
-701 EPWTRDVL
+701 EPWTQAVL
-709 HYLNHPLRSAYAVKY
+709 YYLNHPLRSASAVKY

-736 RTGDIFFPSGWCS
+736 RTGDIFFPAGWCS
-749 NLLAGHRSEAAR
+749 NLLAGHRSVEAR
-761 IAVRQYLDG
+761 IAVRQYLDD

-778 RSKVLQASFGLGIG
+778 RSKVLQAGSRL
-792 RETVSAAGIADNQGE
+792 
-807 KQEK
+807 

>member
-1 MNIAR
+1 MSSAR
-6 FLLMAIFS
+6 NFLMTVLSALM
-14 AMAFASCSSGPDAK
+14 FASCSSGPDGE
-28 MLCDGVPLQLAEWRS
+28 MLCDGVPLELAEWRS
-43 RVLSDVR
+43 GVLSDVR
-50 YDLHFRITSDSDTE
+50 YDLHFRIISDSDTE
-64 IKACESVSFT
+64 IKACESVSFI
-74 LAEKAD
+74 LSEKVG

-94 VSIDSAEIPVRIV
+94 VSIDSAEIPVLIV

-183 APLADACSD
+183 SPLDGDCADLLYGSSSEVSIEQDILPGLRRWAFSPTAPLP
-192 ARSLSCTAGLDAGLG
+192 T
-207 RWTFALSDPLPA
+207 
-219 YLFAFAVG
+219 YLFAFAAG
-227 EFEYQYFPEY
+227 EFEYQYFPQY

-262 FALDWLEEYTG
+262 FALDWLEGYTA

-359 ITEPLFPEANHELN
+359 ITEPLFPEVNHELN
-373 FMRTYK
+373 FLRTYK

-427 GEDAFKAGIRE
+427 GEDAFRAGIRE

-481 RALSCADAEDSERY
+481 QALNCSDAEDSERY
-495 GLIRLNPAQVDSIM
+495 GLIRLNPTQTDSIM
-509 SVRPM
+509 SVLPV

-533 IGGIE
+533 TGGIA
-538 DAAWLRF
+538 DMPWLRF
-545 LMRSLSGEEDDLIS
+545 LMHSLSGEEDALIA
-559 AAIAGYMEKPLLSC
+559 AAISGYMAEPLLSC
-573 HFAGQDAGDIEA
+573 HYAGQDAGDIEA

-612 SKDAVCRL
+612 SQDTAGRL
-620 YGIWEAGAD
+620 YEIWSSGED

-636 YMTLAYELA
+636 NMTLAYELA
-645 VRMPDKAGEIIAVQR
+645 VRMPDKAKEIIDTQR
-660 GRLANPDL
+660 GRLRNPDL
-668 LQEFDFISRAVN
+668 LREFDFISRAVT
-680 PSEAARDT
+680 PSEAARDS
-688 LFASLACKEARRV
+688 LFASLGNKEERRI
-701 EPWTRDVL
+701 EPWTQAVL
-709 HYLNHPLRSAYAVKY
+709 YYLNHPLRSASAVKY

-736 RTGDIFFPSGWCS
+736 RTGDIFFPAGWCS
-749 NLLAGHRSEAAR
+749 NLLAGHRSVEAR
-761 IAVRQYLDG
+761 IAVRQYLDDY
-770 HPELNPML
+770 PELNPML
-778 RSKVLQASFGLGIG
+778 RSKVLQAGFRL
-792 RETVSAAGIADNQGE
+792 
-807 KQEK
+807 

>member
-1 MNIAR
+1 MSSAR
-6 FLLMAIFS
+6 NFLMTVLSALM
-14 AMAFASCSSGPDAK
+14 FASCSSGPDGE
-28 MLCDGVPLQLAEWRS
+28 MLCDGVPLELAEWRS

-50 YDLHFRITSDSDTE
+50 YDLHFRIISDSDTE
-64 IKACESVSFT
+64 IKACESVSFI
-74 LAEKAD
+74 LSKKVD

-94 VSIDSAEIPVRIV
+94 VSIDSSEIPVRIV
-107 NEHIVIPSKYLVKG
+107 NEHIVVPGKYLVKG
-121 RNVIDMEFIAGN
+121 RNVIDIEFIAGN
-133 SALNRRDGCIYTL
+133 SALNRREGCIYTL

-153 TVFPCFDQPDIKARY
+153 TVFPCFDQPDIKAGY
-168 ALTLDIPEQWKAVSN
+168 TLTLDIPEQWKAVSN
-183 APLADACSD
+183 SPLAGDCADLLYGSFSEVSIEQDILPGLRRWVFSPTAPLP
-192 ARSLSCTAGLDAGLG
+192 T
-207 RWTFALSDPLPA
+207 
-219 YLFAFAVG
+219 YLFAFAAG

-244 GKDQAQTAQIP
+244 GKDPAQTAQIP
-255 EIAREVR
+255 EIAREVG
-262 FALDWLEEYTG
+262 FAIEWLEDYTA

-359 ITEPLFPEANHELN
+359 ITEPLFPDANHELN
-373 FMRTYK
+373 FLRTYK

-481 RALSCADAEDSERY
+481 QALNCSDAEDSERY
-495 GLIRLNPAQVDSIM
+495 GLIRLNPAQADSVM
-509 SVRPM
+509 SVRPL

-533 IGGIE
+533 TGRIA
-538 DAAWLRF
+538 DMPWLRF
-545 LMRSLSGEEDDLIS
+545 LMHSLSGEEDALIA
-559 AAIAGYMEKPLLSC
+559 AAISGYMAEPLLSC
-573 HFAGQDAGDIEA
+573 YSAGHDAGDIEA
-585 GIMEMSE
+585 GILEMSE

-645 VRMPDKAGEIIAVQR
+645 VRMPEKAKEIIDTQR
-660 GRLANPDL
+660 GRLRNPDL
-668 LQEFDFISRAVN
+668 LREFDFISRAVT
-680 PSEAARDT
+680 PSEAARDS
-688 LFASLACKEARRV
+688 LFASLGNKEVRRI
-701 EPWTRDVL
+701 EPWTQAVL
-709 HYLNHPLRSAYAVKY
+709 YYLNHPLRSASAVKY

-736 RTGDIFFPSGWCS
+736 RTGDIFFPAGWCS
-749 NLLAGHRSEAAR
+749 NLLAGHRSVEAR
-761 IAVRQYLDG
+761 IAVRQYLDD

-778 RSKVLQASFGLGIG
+778 RSKVLQAGFRL
-792 RETVSAAGIADNQGE
+792 
-807 KQEK
+807 

>member
-14 AMAFASCSSGPDAK
+14 AMAFASCSSGPDAE
-28 MLCDGVPLQLAEWRS
+28 MLCDGVPLELAEWRS

-183 APLADACSD
+183 APLADTCSD

-207 RWTFALSDPLPA
+207 RWTFALSDPLPT

-244 GKDQAQTAQIP
+244 GKDPSQTAQIP

-345 VWTKEVFANYFAAA
+345 VWIKEVFANYFAAA
-359 ITEPLFPEANHELN
+359 ITEPLFPEVNHELN
-373 FMRTYK
+373 FLRTYK

-481 RALSCADAEDSERY
+481 QAMNCSDAEDSERY
-495 GLIRLNPAQVDSIM
+495 GLIRLNPAQADSIM
-509 SVRPM
+509 SGRPM
-514 PEDPVRRLALLMN
+514 PEDPVRKLALLMN

-533 IGGIE
+533 TGGIA
-538 DAAWLRF
+538 DMSWLRF
-545 LMRSLSGEEDDLIS
+545 LMHSLSGEEDALIA
-559 AAIAGYMEKPLLSC
+559 AAISGYMAEPLLSC
-573 HFAGQDAGDIEA
+573 HYAGQDAGDIEA
-585 GIMEMSE
+585 GILEMSE

-604 RLLAKNAF
+604 RLLAKNTF
-612 SKDAVCRL
+612 SQDTAGRL
-620 YGIWEAGAD
+620 YEIWSSGED

-636 YMTLAYELA
+636 NMTLAYELA
-645 VRMPDKAGEIIAVQR
+645 VRMPDKAKEIIDTQR
-660 GRLANPDL
+660 GRLRNPDL
-668 LQEFDFISRAVN
+668 LREFDFISRAVT
-680 PSEAARDT
+680 PSEAARDSM
-688 LFASLACKEARRV
+688 FASLGNKEERRI
-701 EPWTRDVL
+701 EPWTQAVL
-709 HYLNHPLRSAYAVKY
+709 YYLNHPLRSASAVKY

-736 RTGDIFFPSGWCS
+736 RTGDIFFPAGWCS
-749 NLLAGHRSEAAR
+749 NLLAGHRSVEAR
-761 IAVRQYLDG
+761 IAVRQYLDD

-778 RSKVLQASFGLGIG
+778 RSKVLQAGFRL
-792 RETVSAAGIADNQGE
+792 
-807 KQEK
+807 

>member
-1 MNIAR
+1 MSSAR
-6 FLLMAIFS
+6 NFLMTVLSALM
-14 AMAFASCSSGPDAK
+14 FASCSSGPDGV
-28 MLCDGVPLQLAEWRS
+28 MLCDGVPLELAEWRS
-43 RVLSDVR
+43 GVLSDVR
-50 YDLHFRITSDSDTE
+50 YDLHFRIISDSDTE
-64 IKACESVSFT
+64 IKACESVSFI
-74 LAEKAD
+74 LSKKVG
-80 AVLDFAGERAGEVR
+80 AVLDFAGERAEEVR
-94 VSIDSAEIPVRIV
+94 VSIDSSEIPVRIV
-107 NEHIVIPSKYLVKG
+107 NEHIVVPGKYLVKG
-121 RNVIDMEFIAGN
+121 RNVIDIEFIAGN
-133 SALNRRDGCIYTL
+133 SALNRREGCIYTL

-153 TVFPCFDQPDIKARY
+153 TVFPCFDQPDIKAGY
-168 ALTLDIPEQWKAVSN
+168 TLTLDIPEQWKAVSN
-183 APLADACSD
+183 SPLAEDCANRLYGSSSEVSIEQD
-192 ARSLSCTAGLDAGLG
+192 ILPGLR
-207 RWTFALSDPLPA
+207 RWTFSPTAPLPT
-219 YLFAFAVG
+219 YLFAFAAG
-227 EFEYQYFPEY
+227 EFEYQYFPQY

-244 GKDQAQTAQIP
+244 GKDPAQTAQIP

-321 IELIAHETAHMWF
+321 IELIAHETSHMWF

-373 FMRTYK
+373 FLRTYK

-476 YWPEY
+476 YWPGY
-481 RALSCADAEDSERY
+481 QALSCSDAEDSERY
-495 GLIRLNPAQVDSIM
+495 GLIRLNPAQADSIM
-509 SVRPM
+509 SGRSM

-533 IGGIE
+533 AGGIA
-538 DAAWLRF
+538 DMPWLRF
-545 LMRSLSGEEDDLIS
+545 LMHSLSGEEDALIA
-559 AAIAGYMEKPLLSC
+559 AAISGYMAEPLLSC
-573 HFAGQDAGDIEA
+573 HSAGQDAGDIEA
-585 GIMEMSE
+585 GILEMSE

-612 SKDAVCRL
+612 SQDTAGRL
-620 YGIWEAGAD
+620 YEIWSSGED

-636 YMTLAYELA
+636 NMTLAYELA
-645 VRMPDKAGEIIAVQR
+645 VRMPDKAKEIIDTQR
-660 GRLANPDL
+660 GRLRNPDL
-668 LQEFDFISRAVN
+668 LREFDFISRAVT
-680 PSEAARDT
+680 PSEAARDS
-688 LFASLACKEARRV
+688 LFASLGNKEERRI
-701 EPWTRDVL
+701 EPWTQAVL
-709 HYLNHPLRSAYAVKY
+709 YYLNHPLRSASAVKY

-736 RTGDIFFPSGWCS
+736 RTGDIFFPAGWCS
-749 NLLAGHRSEAAR
+749 NLLAGHRSVEAR
-761 IAVRQYLDG
+761 IAVRQYLDD

-778 RSKVLQASFGLGIG
+778 RSKVLQAGFRL
-792 RETVSAAGIADNQGE
+792 
-807 KQEK
+807 

>member
-1 MNIAR
+1 MSSAR
-6 FLLMAIFS
+6 NFLMTVLSALM
-14 AMAFASCSSGPDAK
+14 FASCSSGSDGE

-43 RVLSDVR
+43 GVLSDVR
-50 YDLHFRITSDSDTE
+50 YDLHFRIISDSDIE
-64 IKACESVSFT
+64 IKACESVSFI
-74 LAEKAD
+74 LSKKVD

-244 GKDQAQTAQIP
+244 GKDPAQTAQIP

-273 MPYPFA
+273 MPYPFE

-302 NDTRLFLSAN
+302 NDTRIFLSAN

-359 ITEPLFPEANHELN
+359 ITEPLFPEVNHELN
-373 FMRTYK
+373 FLRTYK

-481 RALSCADAEDSERY
+481 QALNCSDAEDSERY
-495 GLIRLNPAQVDSIM
+495 GLIRLNPAQADSVM
-509 SVRPM
+509 SVRPL

-533 IGGIE
+533 TGRIA
-538 DAAWLRF
+538 DMPWLRF
-545 LMRSLSGEEDDLIS
+545 LMHSLSGEEDALIA
-559 AAIAGYMEKPLLSC
+559 AAISGYMAEPLLSC
-573 HFAGQDAGDIEA
+573 HSAGQDAGDIEA
-585 GIMEMSE
+585 GILEMSE

-612 SKDAVCRL
+612 SQDTAGRL
-620 YGIWEAGAD
+620 YEIWSSGED

-636 YMTLAYELA
+636 NMTLAYELA
-645 VRMPDKAGEIIAVQR
+645 VRMPDKAKEIIDTQR
-660 GRLANPDL
+660 GRLRNPDL
-668 LQEFDFISRAVN
+668 LREFDFISRAVT
-680 PSEAARDT
+680 PSEAARDS
-688 LFASLACKEARRV
+688 LFASLGNKEERRI
-701 EPWTRDVL
+701 EPWTQAVL
-709 HYLNHPLRSAYAVKY
+709 YYLNHPLRSASAVKY

-736 RTGDIFFPSGWCS
+736 RTGDIFFPAGWCS
-749 NLLAGHRSEAAR
+749 NLLAGHRSVEAR
-761 IAVRQYLDG
+761 IAVRQYLDD

-778 RSKVLQASFGLGIG
+778 RSKVLQAGFRL
-792 RETVSAAGIADNQGE
+792 
-807 KQEK
+807 

>member
-1 MNIAR
+1 MSSAR
-6 FLLMAIFS
+6 NFLMTVLSALM
-14 AMAFASCSSGPDAK
+14 FASCSSGPDGE

-43 RVLSDVR
+43 GVLSDVR
-50 YDLHFRITSDSDTE
+50 YDLHFRIISDSDTE
-64 IKACESVSFT
+64 IKACESVSFI
-74 LAEKAD
+74 LSKKVD
-80 AVLDFAGERAGEVR
+80 AVLDFAGERAREVR

-183 APLADACSD
+183 SPLAEDCADLLYDSSSEVSIEQDILPGLRRWVFSPTAPLP
-192 ARSLSCTAGLDAGLG
+192 T
-207 RWTFALSDPLPA
+207 
-219 YLFAFAVG
+219 YLFAFAAG
-227 EFEYQYFPEY
+227 EFEYQYFPQY

-244 GKDQAQTAQIP
+244 GKDPAQTAQIL

-373 FMRTYK
+373 FLRTYK

-427 GEDAFKAGIRE
+427 GEDAFRAGIRE

-481 RALSCADAEDSERY
+481 QALNCSDAEDSERY
-495 GLIRLNPAQVDSIM
+495 GLIRLNTAQTDSIM
-509 SVRPM
+509 SVLLV

-533 IGGIE
+533 TGGIA
-538 DAAWLRF
+538 DMPWLRF
-545 LMRSLSGEEDDLIS
+545 LMHSLSGEEDALIA
-559 AAIAGYMEKPLLSC
+559 AAISGYMAEPLLSC
-573 HFAGQDAGDIEA
+573 HYAGQDAGDIEA

-604 RLLAKNAF
+604 RLLAKNTF
-612 SKDAVCRL
+612 SQDTAGRL
-620 YGIWEAGAD
+620 YEIWSSGED

-636 YMTLAYELA
+636 NMTLAYELA
-645 VRMPDKAGEIIAVQR
+645 VRMPDKAKEIIDTQR
-660 GRLANPDL
+660 GRLRNPDL
-668 LQEFDFISRAVN
+668 LREFDFISRAVT
-680 PSEAARDT
+680 PSEAARDS
-688 LFASLACKEARRV
+688 LFASLGNKEERRI
-701 EPWTRDVL
+701 EPWTQAVL
-709 HYLNHPLRSAYAVKY
+709 YYLNHPLRSASAVKY

-736 RTGDIFFPSGWCS
+736 RTGDIFFPAGWCS
-749 NLLAGHRSEAAR
+749 NLLAGHRSVEAR
-761 IAVRQYLDG
+761 IAVRQYLDD

-778 RSKVLQASFGLGIG
+778 RSKVLQAGFRL
-792 RETVSAAGIADNQGE
+792 
-807 KQEK
+807 

>member
-1 MNIAR
+1 MSSAR
-6 FLLMAIFS
+6 NFLMTVLSALM
-14 AMAFASCSSGPDAK
+14 FASCSSGPDGE

-43 RVLSDVR
+43 GVLSDVR
-50 YDLHFRITSDSDTE
+50 YDLHFRIISDSDIE
-64 IKACESVSFT
+64 IKACESVSFI
-74 LAEKAD
+74 LSKKVD

-183 APLADACSD
+183 SPLAGDCADLLYGSSSEVSIEQDILPGLRRWVFSPTAPLP
-192 ARSLSCTAGLDAGLG
+192 T
-207 RWTFALSDPLPA
+207 
-219 YLFAFAVG
+219 YLFAFAAG
-227 EFEYQYFPEY
+227 EFEYQYFSEY

-244 GKDQAQTAQIP
+244 GKDPAQTAQIP

-373 FMRTYK
+373 FLRTYK

-481 RALSCADAEDSERY
+481 QALNCSDAEDSERY
-495 GLIRLNPAQVDSIM
+495 GLIRLNPAQADSVM
-509 SVRPM
+509 SVRPL

-533 IGGIE
+533 TGGIA
-538 DAAWLRF
+538 DMPWLRF
-545 LMRSLSGEEDDLIS
+545 LMHSLSGEEDALIA
-559 AAIAGYMEKPLLSC
+559 AAISGYMAEPLLSC
-573 HFAGQDAGDIEA
+573 HSAGQDAGDIEA
-585 GIMEMSE
+585 GILEMSE

-612 SKDAVCRL
+612 SQDTAGRL
-620 YGIWEAGAD
+620 YEIWSSGED

-636 YMTLAYELA
+636 NMTLAYELA
-645 VRMPDKAGEIIAVQR
+645 VRMPDKAKEIIDTQR
-660 GRLANPDL
+660 GRLRNPDL
-668 LQEFDFISRAVN
+668 LREFDFISRAVT
-680 PSEAARDT
+680 PSEAARDS
-688 LFASLACKEARRV
+688 LFASLGNKEERRI
-701 EPWTRDVL
+701 EPWTQAVL
-709 HYLNHPLRSAYAVKY
+709 YYLNHPLRSASAVKY

-736 RTGDIFFPSGWCS
+736 RTGDIFFPAGWCS
-749 NLLAGHRSEAAR
+749 NLLAGHRSVEAR
-761 IAVRQYLDG
+761 IAVRQYLDD

-778 RSKVLQASFGLGIG
+778 RSKVLQAGSRL
-792 RETVSAAGIADNQGE
+792 
-807 KQEK
+807 

>member
-1 MNIAR
+1 MSSAR
-6 FLLMAIFS
+6 NFLMTVLSALM
-14 AMAFASCSSGPDAK
+14 FASCSSGPDGE

-43 RVLSDVR
+43 GVLSDVR
-50 YDLHFRITSDSDTE
+50 YDLHFRIISDSDIE
-64 IKACESVSFT
+64 IKACESVSFI
-74 LAEKAD
+74 LSKKVD

-133 SALNRRDGCIYTL
+133 SALNRREGCIYTL

-153 TVFPCFDQPDIKARY
+153 TVFPCFDQPDIKAGY
-168 ALTLDIPEQWKAVSN
+168 TLTLDIPEQWKAVSN
-183 APLADACSD
+183 SPLAGDCADLLYGSFSEVSIEQDILPGLRRWVFSPTAPLP
-192 ARSLSCTAGLDAGLG
+192 T
-207 RWTFALSDPLPA
+207 
-219 YLFAFAVG
+219 YLFAFAAG
-227 EFEYQYFPEY
+227 EFEYQYFSEY

-244 GKDQAQTAQIP
+244 GKDPAQTAQIP

-262 FALDWLEEYTG
+262 FALDWLEDYTA

-359 ITEPLFPEANHELN
+359 ITEPLFPEVNHELN
-373 FMRTYK
+373 FLRTYK

-427 GEDAFKAGIRE
+427 GEDAFRAGIRE

-481 RALSCADAEDSERY
+481 QALNCSDAEDSERY
-495 GLIRLNPAQVDSIM
+495 GLIRLNPAQADSVM
-509 SVRPM
+509 SVRPL

-533 IGGIE
+533 TGGIA
-538 DAAWLRF
+538 DMPWLRF
-545 LMRSLSGEEDDLIS
+545 LMHSLSGEEDALIA
-559 AAIAGYMEKPLLSC
+559 AAISGYMAEPLLSC
-573 HFAGQDAGDIEA
+573 HSAGQDAGDIEA
-585 GIMEMSE
+585 GILEMSE

-612 SKDAVCRL
+612 SQDTAGRL
-620 YGIWEAGAD
+620 YEIWSSGED

-636 YMTLAYELA
+636 NMTLAYELA
-645 VRMPDKAGEIIAVQR
+645 VRMPDKAKEIIDTQR
-660 GRLANPDL
+660 GRLRNPDL
-668 LQEFDFISRAVN
+668 LREFDFISRAVT
-680 PSEAARDT
+680 PSEAARDS
-688 LFASLACKEARRV
+688 LFASLGNKEERRI
-701 EPWTRDVL
+701 EPWTQAVL
-709 HYLNHPLRSAYAVKY
+709 YYLNHPLRSASAVKY

-736 RTGDIFFPSGWCS
+736 RTGDIFFPAGWCS
-749 NLLAGHRSEAAR
+749 NLLAGHRSVEAR
-761 IAVRQYLDG
+761 IAVRQYLDD

-778 RSKVLQASFGLGIG
+778 RSKVLQAGFRL
-792 RETVSAAGIADNQGE
+792 
-807 KQEK
+807 

>member
-1 MNIAR
+1 MSSAR
-6 FLLMAIFS
+6 NFLMPVLSALM
-14 AMAFASCSSGPDAK
+14 FASCSSGPDGE
-28 MLCDGVPLQLAEWRS
+28 MLCDGVPLQLAKWRS
-43 RVLSDVR
+43 GVLSDVR
-50 YDLHFRITSDSDTE
+50 YDLHFRIISDSDTE
-64 IKACESVSFT
+64 IKACESVSFI
-74 LAEKAD
+74 LSKKVG

-94 VSIDSAEIPVRIV
+94 VSIDSSEIPVRIV

-183 APLADACSD
+183 SPLAEDCANRLYGSSSEVSIEQDRLPGLRRWVFSPTAPLP
-192 ARSLSCTAGLDAGLG
+192 T
-207 RWTFALSDPLPA
+207 
-219 YLFAFAVG
+219 YLFAFAAG
-227 EFEYQYFPEY
+227 EFEYQYFSEY

-244 GKDQAQTAQIP
+244 GKDPAQTAQIP

-359 ITEPLFPEANHELN
+359 ITEPLFPEVNHELN
-373 FMRTYK
+373 FLRTYK

-427 GEDAFKAGIRE
+427 GEDAFRAGIRE

-481 RALSCADAEDSERY
+481 QALNCSDAEDSERY
-495 GLIRLNPAQVDSIM
+495 GLIRLNPAQADSIM
-509 SVRPM
+509 SVRPT
-514 PEDPVRRLALLMN
+514 PENPVRRLALLMN

-533 IGGIE
+533 TGGIA
-538 DAAWLRF
+538 DMPWLRF
-545 LMRSLSGEEDDLIS
+545 LMHSLSGEEDALIA
-559 AAIAGYMEKPLLSC
+559 AAISGYMAEPLLSC
-573 HFAGQDAGDIEA
+573 HYAGQDAGDIEA
-585 GIMEMSE
+585 GILEMSE

-604 RLLAKNAF
+604 RLLAKNAL
-612 SKDAVCRL
+612 SQDTAGRL
-620 YGIWEAGAD
+620 YEIWSSGED
-629 GRLSQRD
+629 ERLSQRD
-636 YMTLAYELA
+636 NMMLAYELA
-645 VRMPDKAGEIIAVQR
+645 VRMPEKAKEIIDTQR
-660 GRLANPDL
+660 GRLKNPDL
-668 LQEFDFISRAVN
+668 LREFDFISRAVT
-680 PSEAARDT
+680 PSEAARDS
-688 LFASLACKEARRV
+688 LFASLGNKEERRI
-701 EPWTRDVL
+701 EPWTQAVL
-709 HYLNHPLRSAYAVKY
+709 YYLNHPLRSASAVKY

-736 RTGDIFFPSGWCS
+736 RTGDIFFPAGWCS
-749 NLLAGHRSEAAR
+749 NLLAGHRSVEAR
-761 IAVRQYLDG
+761 IAVRQYLDD

-778 RSKVLQASFGLGIG
+778 RSKVLQAGFRL
-792 RETVSAAGIADNQGE
+792 
-807 KQEK
+807 

>member
-1 MNIAR
+1 MSSAR
-6 FLLMAIFS
+6 NFLMTVLSALM
-14 AMAFASCSSGPDAK
+14 FASCSSGPDGE
-28 MLCDGVPLQLAEWRS
+28 MLCDGVPLELAEWRS

-50 YDLHFRITSDSDTE
+50 YDLHFRIISDSDIE
-64 IKACESVSFT
+64 IKACESVSFI
-74 LAEKAD
+74 LSKKVD

-94 VSIDSAEIPVRIV
+94 VSIDSSEIPVRIV
-107 NEHIVIPSKYLVKG
+107 NEHIVVPGKYLVKG
-121 RNVIDMEFIAGN
+121 RNVIDIEFIAGN
-133 SALNRRDGCIYTL
+133 SALNRREGCIYTL

-153 TVFPCFDQPDIKARY
+153 TVFPCFDQPDIKAGY
-168 ALTLDIPEQWKAVSN
+168 TLTLDIPEQWKAVSN
-183 APLADACSD
+183 SPLAGDCADLLYGSFSEVSIEQDILPGLRRWVFSPTAPLP
-192 ARSLSCTAGLDAGLG
+192 T
-207 RWTFALSDPLPA
+207 
-219 YLFAFAVG
+219 YLFAFAAG

-244 GKDQAQTAQIP
+244 GKDPAQTAQIP
-255 EIAREVR
+255 EIAREVG
-262 FALDWLEEYTG
+262 FAIEWLEDYTV

-359 ITEPLFPEANHELN
+359 ITEPLFPEVNHELN
-373 FMRTYK
+373 FLRTYK

-427 GEDAFKAGIRE
+427 GEDAFRAGIRE

-481 RALSCADAEDSERY
+481 QALNCSDAEDSERY
-495 GLIRLNPAQVDSIM
+495 GLIRLNPAQADSVM
-509 SVRPM
+509 SVRPL

-533 IGGIE
+533 TGGIA
-538 DAAWLRF
+538 DMPWLRF
-545 LMRSLSGEEDDLIS
+545 LMHSLSGEEDALIA
-559 AAIAGYMEKPLLSC
+559 AAISGYMAEPLLSC
-573 HFAGQDAGDIEA
+573 HSAGQDAGDIEA
-585 GIMEMSE
+585 GILEMSE

-612 SKDAVCRL
+612 SQDTAGRL
-620 YGIWEAGAD
+620 YEIWSSGED

-636 YMTLAYELA
+636 NMTLAYELA
-645 VRMPDKAGEIIAVQR
+645 VRMPDKAKEIIDTQR
-660 GRLANPDL
+660 GRLRNPDL
-668 LQEFDFISRAVN
+668 LREFDFISRAVT
-680 PSEAARDT
+680 PSEAARDS
-688 LFASLACKEARRV
+688 LFASLGNKEERRI
-701 EPWTRDVL
+701 EPWTQAVL
-709 HYLNHPLRSAYAVKY
+709 YYLNHPLRSASAVKY

-736 RTGDIFFPSGWCS
+736 RTGDIFFPAGWCS
-749 NLLAGHRSEAAR
+749 NLLAGHRSVEAR
-761 IAVRQYLDG
+761 IAVRQYLDD

-778 RSKVLQASFGLGIG
+778 RSKVLQAGFRL
-792 RETVSAAGIADNQGE
+792 
-807 KQEK
+807 

>member
-1 MNIAR
+1 MSSAR
-6 FLLMAIFS
+6 NFLMTVLSALM
-14 AMAFASCSSGPDAK
+14 FASCSSGPDGE

-43 RVLSDVR
+43 GVLSDVR
-50 YDLHFRITSDSDTE
+50 YDLHFRIISDSDIE
-64 IKACESVSFT
+64 IKACESVSFI
-74 LAEKAD
+74 LSKKVD

-183 APLADACSD
+183 SPLAGDCADLLYGSSSEVSIEQDILPGLRRWVFSPTAPLP
-192 ARSLSCTAGLDAGLG
+192 T
-207 RWTFALSDPLPA
+207 
-219 YLFAFAVG
+219 YLFAFAAG
-227 EFEYQYFPEY
+227 EFEYQYFSEY

-244 GKDQAQTAQIP
+244 GKDPAQTAQIP

-302 NDTRLFLSAN
+302 NDIRLFLSAN

-373 FMRTYK
+373 FLRTYK

-481 RALSCADAEDSERY
+481 QALNCSDAEDSERY
-495 GLIRLNPAQVDSIM
+495 GLIRLNPAQADSVM
-509 SVRPM
+509 SVRPL

-533 IGGIE
+533 TGGIA
-538 DAAWLRF
+538 DMPWLRF
-545 LMRSLSGEEDDLIS
+545 LMHSLSGEEDALIA
-559 AAIAGYMEKPLLSC
+559 AAISGYMAEPLLSC
-573 HFAGQDAGDIEA
+573 HSAGQDAGDIEA
-585 GIMEMSE
+585 GILEMSE

-612 SKDAVCRL
+612 SQDTAGRL
-620 YGIWEAGAD
+620 YEIWSSGED

-636 YMTLAYELA
+636 NMTLAYELA
-645 VRMPDKAGEIIAVQR
+645 VRMPDKAKEIIDTQR
-660 GRLANPDL
+660 GRLRNPDL
-668 LQEFDFISRAVN
+668 LREFDFISRAVT
-680 PSEAARDT
+680 PSEAARDS
-688 LFASLACKEARRV
+688 LFASLGNKEERRI
-701 EPWTRDVL
+701 EPWTQAVL
-709 HYLNHPLRSAYAVKY
+709 YYLNHPLRSASAVKY

-736 RTGDIFFPSGWCS
+736 RTGDIFFPAGWCS
-749 NLLAGHRSEAAR
+749 NLLAGHRSVEAR
-761 IAVRQYLDG
+761 IAVRQYLDD

-778 RSKVLQASFGLGIG
+778 RSKVLQAGSRL
-792 RETVSAAGIADNQGE
+792 
-807 KQEK
+807 

>member
-1 MNIAR
+1 MSSAR
-6 FLLMAIFS
+6 NFLMTVLSALM
-14 AMAFASCSSGPDAK
+14 FASCSSGSDGE

-43 RVLSDVR
+43 GVLSDVR
-50 YDLHFRITSDSDTE
+50 YDLHFRIISDSDIE
-64 IKACESVSFT
+64 IKACESVSFI
-74 LAEKAD
+74 LSKKVD

-133 SALNRRDGCIYTL
+133 SALNRREGCIYTL

-153 TVFPCFDQPDIKARY
+153 TVFPCFDQPDIKAGY
-168 ALTLDIPEQWKAVSN
+168 TLTLDIPEQWKAVSN
-183 APLADACSD
+183 SPLAGDCADLLYGSFSEVSIEQDILPGLRRWVFSPTAPLP
-192 ARSLSCTAGLDAGLG
+192 T
-207 RWTFALSDPLPA
+207 
-219 YLFAFAVG
+219 YLFAFAAG

-244 GKDQAQTAQIP
+244 GKDPAQTAQIP
-255 EIAREVR
+255 EIAREVG
-262 FALDWLEEYTG
+262 FAIEWLEDYTA

-359 ITEPLFPEANHELN
+359 ITEPLFPEVNHELN
-373 FMRTYK
+373 FLRTYK

-481 RALSCADAEDSERY
+481 QALNCSDAEDSERY
-495 GLIRLNPAQVDSIM
+495 GLIRLNPAQTDSIM
-509 SVRPM
+509 SGRPM

-533 IGGIE
+533 TGGIA
-538 DAAWLRF
+538 DMPWLRF
-545 LMRSLSGEEDDLIS
+545 LMHSLSGEEDALIA
-559 AAIAGYMEKPLLSC
+559 AAISGYMAEPLLSC
-573 HFAGQDAGDIEA
+573 HSAGQDAGDIEA
-585 GIMEMSE
+585 GILEMSE

-612 SKDAVCRL
+612 SQDTAGRL
-620 YGIWEAGAD
+620 YEIWSSGED

-636 YMTLAYELA
+636 NMTLAYELA
-645 VRMPDKAGEIIAVQR
+645 VRMPDKAKEIIDTQR
-660 GRLANPDL
+660 GRLRNPDL
-668 LQEFDFISRAVN
+668 LREFDFISRAVT
-680 PSEAARDT
+680 PSEAARDS
-688 LFASLACKEARRV
+688 LFASLGNKEVRRI
-701 EPWTRDVL
+701 EPWTQAVL
-709 HYLNHPLRSAYAVKY
+709 YYLNHPLRSASAVKY

-736 RTGDIFFPSGWCS
+736 RTGDIFFPAGWCS
-749 NLLAGHRSEAAR
+749 NLLAGHRSVEAR
-761 IAVRQYLDG
+761 IAVRQYLDD

-778 RSKVLQASFGLGIG
+778 RSKVLQAGFRL
-792 RETVSAAGIADNQGE
+792 
-807 KQEK
+807 

>member
-1 MNIAR
+1 MSSAR
-6 FLLMAIFS
+6 NFLMTVLSALM
-14 AMAFASCSSGPDAK
+14 FASCSSGSDAK

-43 RVLSDVR
+43 GVLSDVR
-50 YDLHFRITSDSDTE
+50 YDLHFRIISDSDTE
-64 IKACESVSFT
+64 IKACESVSFI
-74 LAEKAD
+74 LSKKVD

-94 VSIDSAEIPVRIV
+94 VSIDSSEIPVRIV
-107 NEHIVIPSKYLVKG
+107 NEHIVVPGKYLVKG
-121 RNVIDMEFIAGN
+121 RNVIDIEFIAGN
-133 SALNRRDGCIYTL
+133 SALNRREGCIYTL

-183 APLADACSD
+183 SPLDGDCADLLYGSSSEVSIEQDILPGLRRWAFSPTAPLP
-192 ARSLSCTAGLDAGLG
+192 T
-207 RWTFALSDPLPA
+207 
-219 YLFAFAVG
+219 YLFAFAAG

-244 GKDQAQTAQIP
+244 GKDPAETAQIP

-262 FALDWLEEYTG
+262 FALDWLEDYTA

-359 ITEPLFPEANHELN
+359 ITEPLFPEVNHELN
-373 FMRTYK
+373 FLRTYK

-427 GEDAFKAGIRE
+427 GEDAFRAGIRE

-452 LIAILAKHTDEDVAG
+452 LIAILAKHTEENVAG

-481 RALSCADAEDSERY
+481 QALNCSDAEDSERY
-495 GLIRLNPAQVDSIM
+495 GLIRLNPAQADSIM
-509 SVRPM
+509 SVRPT

-533 IGGIE
+533 TGGIA
-538 DAAWLRF
+538 DMPWLRF
-545 LMRSLSGEEDDLIS
+545 LMHSLSGEEDALIA
-559 AAIAGYMEKPLLSC
+559 AAISGYMAEPLLSC
-573 HFAGQDAGDIEA
+573 HYAGQDAGDIEA
-585 GIMEMSE
+585 GILEMSE
-592 NHSVKSVRTLLL
+592 NHPVKSVRTLLL

-612 SKDAVCRL
+612 SQDTAGRL
-620 YGIWEAGAD
+620 YEIWSSGED

-636 YMTLAYELA
+636 NMTLAYELA
-645 VRMPDKAGEIIAVQR
+645 VRMPDKAKEIIDTQR
-660 GRLANPDL
+660 GRLRNPDL
-668 LQEFDFISRAVN
+668 LREFDFISRAVT
-680 PSEAARDT
+680 PSEAARDS
-688 LFASLACKEARRV
+688 LFASLGNKEERRI
-701 EPWTRDVL
+701 EPWTQAVL
-709 HYLNHPLRSAYAVKY
+709 YYLNHPLRSASAVKY

-736 RTGDIFFPSGWCS
+736 RTGDIFFPAGWCS
-749 NLLAGHRSEAAR
+749 NLLAGHRSVEAR
-761 IAVRQYLDG
+761 IAVRQYLDD

-778 RSKVLQASFGLGIG
+778 RSKVLQAGFRL
-792 RETVSAAGIADNQGE
+792 
-807 KQEK
+807 

>member
-1 MNIAR
+1 MEQMKKKMEIPPP
-6 FLLMAIFS
+6 I
-14 AMAFASCSSGPDAK
+14 AMAKF
-28 MLCDGVPLQLAEWRS
+28 
-43 RVLSDVR
+43 
-50 YDLHFRITSDSDTE
+50 DLLKKQE
-64 IKACESVSFT
+64 
-74 LAEKAD
+74 
-80 AVLDFAGERAGEVR
+80 ER
-94 VSIDSAEIPVRIV
+94 
-107 NEHIVIPSKYLVKG
+107 K
-121 RNVIDMEFIAGN
+121 
-133 SALNRRDGCIYTL
+133 
-146 FVPDRAR
+146 
-153 TVFPCFDQPDIKARY
+153 
-168 ALTLDIPEQWKAVSN
+168 
-183 APLADACSD
+183 
-192 ARSLSCTAGLDAGLG
+192 
-207 RWTFALSDPLPA
+207 
-219 YLFAFAVG
+219 
-227 EFEYQYFPEY
+227 
-237 RTGAFHR
+237 
-244 GKDQAQTAQIP
+244 QIP

-262 FALDWLEEYTG
+262 FALDWMEEYTG

-359 ITEPLFPEANHELN
+359 ITEPLFPEVNHELN
-373 FMRTYK
+373 FLRTYK
-379 AAAMAQDRTEGRT
+379 AAAMAQDRTAGRT

-495 GLIRLNPAQVDSIM
+495 GLIRLSPAQVDSIM

-688 LFASLACKEARRV
+688 LFASLGHKEERRI
-701 EPWTRDVL
+701 EPWTQAVL
-709 HYLNHPLRSAYAVKY
+709 YYLNHPLRSAYAVKY

-792 RETVSAAGIADNQGE
+792 RETESAAGIADNQGE

>member
-1 MNIAR
+1 MSSAR
-6 FLLMAIFS
+6 NFLMTVLSALM
-14 AMAFASCSSGPDAK
+14 FASCSSGPDGE
-28 MLCDGVPLQLAEWRS
+28 MLCDGVPLELAEWRS

-50 YDLHFRITSDSDTE
+50 YDLHFRIISDSDTE
-64 IKACESVSFT
+64 IKACESVSFI
-74 LAEKAD
+74 LSKKVD

-94 VSIDSAEIPVRIV
+94 VSIDSSEIPVRIV
-107 NEHIVIPSKYLVKG
+107 NEHIVVPGKYLVKG
-121 RNVIDMEFIAGN
+121 RNVIDIEFIAGN
-133 SALNRRDGCIYTL
+133 SALNRREGCIYTL

-153 TVFPCFDQPDIKARY
+153 TVFPCFDQPDIKAGY
-168 ALTLDIPEQWKAVSN
+168 TLTLDIPEQWKAVSN
-183 APLADACSD
+183 SPLAEDCADLLYGSSSEVSIEQDILPGLRRWAFSPTAPLP
-192 ARSLSCTAGLDAGLG
+192 T
-207 RWTFALSDPLPA
+207 
-219 YLFAFAVG
+219 YLFAFAAG
-227 EFEYQYFPEY
+227 EFEYQYFPQY

-244 GKDQAQTAQIP
+244 GKDPAETAQIP
-255 EIAREVR
+255 EIAREVG
-262 FALDWLEEYTG
+262 FAIEWLEDYTA

-359 ITEPLFPEANHELN
+359 ITEPLFPEVNHELN
-373 FMRTYK
+373 FLRTYK

-427 GEDAFKAGIRE
+427 GEDAFRAGIRE

-481 RALSCADAEDSERY
+481 QALNCSDAEDSERY
-495 GLIRLNPAQVDSIM
+495 GLIRLNTAQTDSIM
-509 SVRPM
+509 SVLPV

-533 IGGIE
+533 TGGIA
-538 DAAWLRF
+538 DMPWLRF
-545 LMRSLSGEEDDLIS
+545 LMHSLSGEEDALIA
-559 AAIAGYMEKPLLSC
+559 AAISGYMAEPLLSC
-573 HFAGQDAGDIEA
+573 HSAGQDAGDIEA
-585 GIMEMSE
+585 GILEMSE

-612 SKDAVCRL
+612 SQDTAGRL
-620 YGIWEAGAD
+620 YEIWSSGED

-636 YMTLAYELA
+636 NMTLAYELA
-645 VRMPDKAGEIIAVQR
+645 VRMPDKAKEIIDTQR
-660 GRLANPDL
+660 GRLRNPDL
-668 LQEFDFISRAVN
+668 LREFDFISRAVT
-680 PSEAARDT
+680 PSEAARDS
-688 LFASLACKEARRV
+688 LFASLGNKEERRI
-701 EPWTRDVL
+701 EPWTQAVL
-709 HYLNHPLRSAYAVKY
+709 YYLNHPLRSASAVKY

-736 RTGDIFFPSGWCS
+736 RTGDIFFPAGWCS
-749 NLLAGHRSEAAR
+749 NLLAGHRSVEAR
-761 IAVRQYLDG
+761 IAVRQYLDD

-778 RSKVLQASFGLGIG
+778 RSKVLQAGFRL
-792 RETVSAAGIADNQGE
+792 
-807 KQEK
+807 

>member
-1 MNIAR
+1 MSSAR
-6 FLLMAIFS
+6 NFLMTVLSALM
-14 AMAFASCSSGPDAK
+14 FASCSSGPDGE
-28 MLCDGVPLQLAEWRS
+28 MLCDGVPLELAEWRS

-50 YDLHFRITSDSDTE
+50 YDLHFRIISDSDTE
-64 IKACESVSFT
+64 IKACESVSFI
-74 LAEKAD
+74 LSKKVD

-94 VSIDSAEIPVRIV
+94 VSIDSSEIPVRIV
-107 NEHIVIPSKYLVKG
+107 NEHIVVPGKYLVKG
-121 RNVIDMEFIAGN
+121 RNVIDIEFIAGN
-133 SALNRRDGCIYTL
+133 SALNRREGCIYTL

-153 TVFPCFDQPDIKARY
+153 TVFPCFDQPDIKAGY
-168 ALTLDIPEQWKAVSN
+168 TLTLDIPEQWKAVSN
-183 APLADACSD
+183 SPLAGDCADLLYGSFSEVSIEQDILPGLRRWVFSPTAPLP
-192 ARSLSCTAGLDAGLG
+192 T
-207 RWTFALSDPLPA
+207 
-219 YLFAFAVG
+219 YLFAFAAG
-227 EFEYQYFPEY
+227 EFEYQYFSEY

-244 GKDQAQTAQIP
+244 GKDPAQTAQIP

-262 FALDWLEEYTG
+262 FALDWLEDYTA

-359 ITEPLFPEANHELN
+359 ITEPLFPEVNHELN
-373 FMRTYK
+373 FLRTYK

-427 GEDAFKAGIRE
+427 GEDAFRAGIRE

-481 RALSCADAEDSERY
+481 QALNCSDAEDSERY
-495 GLIRLNPAQVDSIM
+495 GLIRLNPAQADSVM
-509 SVRPM
+509 SVRPL

-533 IGGIE
+533 TGGIA
-538 DAAWLRF
+538 DMPWLRF
-545 LMRSLSGEEDDLIS
+545 LMHSLSGEEDALIA
-559 AAIAGYMEKPLLSC
+559 AAISGYMAEPLLSC
-573 HFAGQDAGDIEA
+573 HSAGQDAGDIEA
-585 GIMEMSE
+585 GILEMSE

-612 SKDAVCRL
+612 SQDTAGRL
-620 YGIWEAGAD
+620 YEIWSSGED

-636 YMTLAYELA
+636 NMTLAYELA
-645 VRMPDKAGEIIAVQR
+645 VRMPDKAKEIIDTQR
-660 GRLANPDL
+660 GRLRNPDL
-668 LQEFDFISRAVN
+668 LREFDFISRAVT
-680 PSEAARDT
+680 PSEAARDS
-688 LFASLACKEARRV
+688 LFASLGNKEERRI
-701 EPWTRDVL
+701 EPWTQAVL
-709 HYLNHPLRSAYAVKY
+709 YYLNHPLRSASAVKY

-736 RTGDIFFPSGWCS
+736 RTGDIFFPAGWCS
-749 NLLAGHRSEAAR
+749 NLLAGHRSVEAR
-761 IAVRQYLDG
+761 IAVRQYLDD

-778 RSKVLQASFGLGIG
+778 RSKVLQAGFRL
-792 RETVSAAGIADNQGE
+792 
-807 KQEK
+807 

>member
-1 MNIAR
+1 M
-6 FLLMAIFS
+6 
-14 AMAFASCSSGPDAK
+14 
-28 MLCDGVPLQLAEWRS
+28 
-43 RVLSDVR
+43 
-50 YDLHFRITSDSDTE
+50 
-64 IKACESVSFT
+64 
-74 LAEKAD
+74 
-80 AVLDFAGERAGEVR
+80 
-94 VSIDSAEIPVRIV
+94 
-107 NEHIVIPSKYLVKG
+107 
-121 RNVIDMEFIAGN
+121 
-133 SALNRRDGCIYTL
+133 
-146 FVPDRAR
+146 
-153 TVFPCFDQPDIKARY
+153 
-168 ALTLDIPEQWKAVSN
+168 TLDIPEQWKAVSN
-183 APLADACSD
+183 SPLAGDCADLLYGSFSEVSIEQDILPGLRRWVFSPTAPLP
-192 ARSLSCTAGLDAGLG
+192 T
-207 RWTFALSDPLPA
+207 
-219 YLFAFAVG
+219 YLFAFAAG

-244 GKDQAQTAQIP
+244 GKDPAQTAQIP
-255 EIAREVR
+255 EIAREVG
-262 FALDWLEEYTG
+262 FAIEWLEDYTA

-359 ITEPLFPEANHELN
+359 ITEPLFPDANHELN
-373 FMRTYK
+373 FLRTYK

-481 RALSCADAEDSERY
+481 QALNCSDAEDSERY
-495 GLIRLNPAQVDSIM
+495 GLIRLNPAQTDSIM
-509 SVRPM
+509 SGRPM

-533 IGGIE
+533 TGRIA
-538 DAAWLRF
+538 DMPWLRF
-545 LMRSLSGEEDDLIS
+545 LMHSLSGEEDALIA
-559 AAIAGYMEKPLLSC
+559 AAISGYMAEPLLSC
-573 HFAGQDAGDIEA
+573 YSAGHDAGDIEA
-585 GIMEMSE
+585 GILEMSE

-645 VRMPDKAGEIIAVQR
+645 VRMPEKAKEIIDTQR
-660 GRLANPDL
+660 GRLRNPDL
-668 LQEFDFISRAVN
+668 LREFDFISRAVT
-680 PSEAARDT
+680 PSEAARDS
-688 LFASLACKEARRV
+688 LFASLGNKEVRRI
-701 EPWTRDVL
+701 EPWTQAVL
-709 HYLNHPLRSAYAVKY
+709 YYLNHPLRSASAVKY

-736 RTGDIFFPSGWCS
+736 RTGDIFFPAGWCS
-749 NLLAGHRSEAAR
+749 NLLAGHRSVEAR
-761 IAVRQYLDG
+761 IAVRQYLDD

-778 RSKVLQASFGLGIG
+778 RSKVLQAGFRL
-792 RETVSAAGIADNQGE
+792 
-807 KQEK
+807 